1 MPIWDF
7 KIRAVS
13 LSRGMWRAGRD
24 VTTVDGTKPVASSP
38 RNVMLRSQAFCC
50 GAGRFRNMYEVEAE
64 RAITNWLA
72 KQTFLFV
79 QENELGLGHRQVW
92 FLVEFGFVY
101 VGMM

>member
-1 MPIWDF
+1 
-7 KIRAVS
+7 
-13 LSRGMWRAGRD
+13 
-24 VTTVDGTKPVASSP
+24 
-38 RNVMLRSQAFCC
+38 
-50 GAGRFRNMYEVEAE
+50 MYEVEAE